1 MGKQRPKH
9 SMNDSPK
16 SQAMLSIKP
25 PIHRIAANSIAKNA
39 SMNKDLMKLP
49 LQIAAARIQPNLI
62 APFIKQYGK
71 EY

>member
-9 SMNDSPK
+9 SMSDDSM
-16 SQAMLSIKP
+16 SQEMLSIKP

-39 SMNKDLMKLP
+39 SMNKDLMKIP
-49 LQIAAARIQPNLI
+49 LKIAAARIQPNLI
-62 APFIKQYGK
+62 APFVKKYGK